1 LEQNSLPHNSSQLG
15 LIDGKRFEDWPKWEG
30 QGVPLRENCDLNN
43 PRQKFLW
50 MFTALPGVKGAPLL
64 MPVDYW
70 EMVSWRQCV
79 LGGDITGEPGLKYVP
94 PPTMANPWTASGRWA
109 DLSEPDEAR
118 ATLAEVMDQHLTA
131 ADKAEIRGF
140 VEEKLGLRQDMPDII
155 GGHQYRLADLSK
167 RLEVPVEEMIRI
179 LGDFGLNVT
188 ERSLVDRSVAD
199 RIVTHLGL

>member
-1 LEQNSLPHNSSQLG
+1 VEQNTLPNNSTQLG
-15 LIDGKRFEDWPKWEG
+15 LIDGKRFEDWPKWDS

-43 PRQKFLW
+43 PRQRFLW
-50 MFTALPGVKGAPLL
+50 MYTALPGIKGAPLL

-79 LGGDITGEPGLKYVP
+79 LGAGIVGEPGLKYVP

-109 DLSEPDEAR
+109 DLSEPEEQR
-118 ATLAEVMDQHLTA
+118 ATLAEVMEQHLTA

-140 VEEKLGLRQDMPDII
+140 VEEKLGLRQDMQGII
-155 GGHQYRLADLSK
+155 GSSQYRIADLAK
-167 RLEVPVEEMIRI
+167 RLDVEVSEMICI
-179 LGDFGLNVT
+179 LADFGLTVT
-188 ERSLVDRSVAD
+188 EQSLVDRSVAD